1 MPHDLPLPPVEAP
14 PLAVIA
20 RDDPY
25 EADVLA
31 DFERWR
37 VAPPSWGT
45 RLLAKPSGK
54 VAKVV
59 QSMVPVEALRAA
71 LEHANRLALRLN
83 DEKAILKR
91 AGVGA
96 VGDLR
101 GLPLQQS
108 DQLALQV
115 RRRAMLMAGAGGAAF
130 GLGGAAGMV
139 LDIPALLTLALRS
152 IHRTG
157 LCYGDS
163 VEPLECQRL
172 GIGIFA
178 LASANSLEEKQSAL
192 AALAHGQWVVDD
204 AWRDGI
210 ERVAEREMAKE
221 ATVFSLQT
229 LASRVGLHL
238 GSRKSAGV
246 VPVLGA
252 LVGSSMNAWYL
263 YDVTQTAQ
271 RVFQWRRIT
280 AGRSVRG

>member
-25 EADVLA
+25 EAEVLA

-71 LEHANRLALRLN
+71 LEHANRFALRLN

-91 AGVGA
+91 AGVA
-96 VGDLR
+96 TVDDLR

-108 DQLALQV
+108 DALALQV
-115 RRRAMLMAGAGGAAF
+115 RRRAMVMAGAGGAAF

-163 VEPLECQRL
+163 IEPLECQRL

-192 AALAHGQWVVDD
+192 AALAHGEWVVDD

-246 VPVLGA
+246 LPVLGA

-271 RVFQWRRIT
+271 RVFQWRRI
-280 AGRSVRG
+280 AARRSVRG